1 MKDIFFF
8 LKKEKKFNFPILI
21 ISFFPII
28 FFLGSGVINFFIILL
43 DLIFLIEIIKNKRLF
58 ILKNIFFYLLIV
70 FWAIL
75 IINLYFSIDYQNSL
89 GRSLGF
95 IRFIILV
102 FAFQYYL
109 NYMKCKYQ
117 NIVFKTWC
125 LTFFIISVDLIYEF
139 SFGKNIFGYSSYMP
153 GRLSGF
159 FNDELKIG
167 YLYSSLILFSL
178 SYLFIFFFKERKNI
192 IKKNS
197 FFDNKNIFYFLIF
210 FSLFV
215 SFIIGERSNF
225 LKALIIVFFFIFLVD
240 QKYIYRK
247 IIILF
252 SFFLILFLIIL
263 NSDSYKYRFWT
274 MLIKPGI
281 EKPVSFVK
289 NSNYGQH
296 YMVAIEVFKNNKIYG
311 VGLKNYREEVKKD
324 IYNKNSS
331 IHPHQVHFEILA
343 ELGLIGYFYFLIFF
357 VFSLFF
363 SINSFFKEK
372 NIYKLSA
379 ILFVFVNLLPIIPTG
394 SFFTTYTATI
404 FWINFAIMLPK
415 NRLLNKL

>member
-225 LKALIIVFFFIFLVD
+225 LKALIIIFFFIFLVD

>member
-225 LKALIIVFFFIFLVD
+225 LKALIII
-240 QKYIYRK
+240 
-247 IIILF
+247 
-252 SFFLILFLIIL
+252 FFL
-263 NSDSYKYRFWT
+263 
-274 MLIKPGI
+274 
-281 EKPVSFVK
+281 
-289 NSNYGQH
+289 
-296 YMVAIEVFKNNKIYG
+296 
-311 VGLKNYREEVKKD
+311 
-324 IYNKNSS
+324 
-331 IHPHQVHFEILA
+331 
-343 ELGLIGYFYFLIFF
+343 FF
-357 VFSLFF
+357 
-363 SINSFFKEK
+363 
-372 NIYKLSA
+372 
-379 ILFVFVNLLPIIPTG
+379 
-394 SFFTTYTATI
+394 
-404 FWINFAIMLPK
+404 
-415 NRLLNKL
+415 

>member
-8 LKKEKKFNFPILI
+8 LNKEKKFNFPILI

-28 FFLGSGVINFFIILL
+28 LFLGSGVINFFIILL

-58 ILKNIFFYLLIV
+58 LLKNIFFYLLIV

-95 IRFIILV
+95 IRFIILI

-125 LTFFIISVDLIYEF
+125 LTFFIISIDLIYEF

-153 GRLSGF
+153 GRLAGF
-159 FNDELKIG
+159 FNEELKIG

-178 SYLFIFFFKERKNI
+178 SYLFILFFKERKNI
-192 IKKNS
+192 
-197 FFDNKNIFYFLIF
+197 FFNNKNFFYFLIF

-225 LKALIIVFFFIFLVD
+225 LKALIMITFFIFLVD

-252 SFFLILFLIIL
+252 SFFLILFFIIL

-274 MLIKPGI
+274 MLIKPSI
-281 EKPVSFVK
+281 EKPVSLLK
-289 NSNYGQH
+289 KSNYGQH

-357 VFSLFF
+357 VITLFF
-363 SINSFFKEK
+363 SINSYFKEK

-379 ILFVFVNLLPIIPTG
+379 ILFVFVNLMPVIPTG

-404 FWINFAIMLPK
+404 FWINFAIMLP
-415 NRLLNKL
+415 NNVLLNKLQFKSE

>member
-8 LKKEKKFNFPILI
+8 LNKEKKLNFPILI

-28 FFLGSGVINFFIILL
+28 LFLGSGVINFFIILL

-58 ILKNIFFYLLIV
+58 LLKNIFFYLLIV

-95 IRFIILV
+95 IRFIILI

-125 LTFFIISVDLIYEF
+125 LTFFIISIDLIYEF

-153 GRLSGF
+153 GRLAGF
-159 FNDELKIG
+159 FNEELKIG

-178 SYLFIFFFKERKNI
+178 SYLFILFFKERKNV
-192 IKKNS
+192 
-197 FFDNKNIFYFLIF
+197 FFNNKNFFYFLIF

-225 LKALIIVFFFIFLVD
+225 LKALIMITFFIFLVD
-240 QKYIYRK
+240 QKFIYRK

-252 SFFLILFLIIL
+252 SFFLILFFIIL

-274 MLIKPGI
+274 MLIKPSI
-281 EKPVSFVK
+281 EKPVSFLK
-289 NSNYGQH
+289 KSNYGQH

-357 VFSLFF
+357 VITLFF
-363 SINSFFKEK
+363 SINSYFKEK

-379 ILFVFVNLLPIIPTG
+379 ILFVFVNLMPVIPTG

-404 FWINFAIMLPK
+404 FWINFAIMLPN

>member
-8 LKKEKKFNFPILI
+8 LNKEKKFNFPILI

-28 FFLGSGVINFFIILL
+28 LFLGSGVINFFIILL

-58 ILKNIFFYLLIV
+58 LLKNIFFYLLIV

-95 IRFIILV
+95 IRFIILI

-125 LTFFIISVDLIYEF
+125 LTFFIISIDLIYEF

-153 GRLSGF
+153 GRLAGF
-159 FNDELKIG
+159 FNEELKIG

-178 SYLFIFFFKERKNI
+178 SYLFILFFKERKNV
-192 IKKNS
+192 
-197 FFDNKNIFYFLIF
+197 FFNNKNFFYFLIF

-225 LKALIIVFFFIFLVD
+225 LKALIMITFFIFLVD
-240 QKYIYRK
+240 QKFIYRK
-247 IIILF
+247 IIIFF
-252 SFFLILFLIIL
+252 SFFLILFFIIL

-274 MLIKPGI
+274 MLIKPSI
-281 EKPVSFVK
+281 EKPVSFLK
-289 NSNYGQH
+289 KSNYGQH

-357 VFSLFF
+357 VITLFF
-363 SINSFFKEK
+363 SINSYFKEK

-379 ILFVFVNLLPIIPTG
+379 ILFVFVNLMPVIPTG

-404 FWINFAIMLPK
+404 FWINFAIMLPN

>member
-1 MKDIFFF
+1 
-8 LKKEKKFNFPILI
+8 
-21 ISFFPII
+21 
-28 FFLGSGVINFFIILL
+28 
-43 DLIFLIEIIKNKRLF
+43 
-58 ILKNIFFYLLIV
+58 
-70 FWAIL
+70 
-75 IINLYFSIDYQNSL
+75 
-89 GRSLGF
+89 
-95 IRFIILV
+95 
-102 FAFQYYL
+102 
-109 NYMKCKYQ
+109 KYQ

-225 LKALIIVFFFIFLVD
+225 LKALIIIFFFIFLVD